1 MLCQSNGDRVSDTL
15 PYNPEL
21 TSQGLK
27 KGQAA
32 NNISIRKKSDLEK
45 HMVDNDWAVFRLG
58 DHGTDKTC
66 FAIAQANH
74 IDDFFFTKDEILKK
88 FEEAGRKRKF
98 VGGTILAV
106 KNTPKAH
113 EPFKQCLP
121 NTESGI
127 LSRVIAT
134 RWKDRQSKG
143 EEFLAA
149 TNLRYK
155 KNIEFEFKPTD
166 LDNTP
171 LTYREGRGNIE
182 VDAVILD
189 VGSQE
194 ILVIEAKHDEEEVFK
209 GQIAYSYMAV
219 RKRLEDNLPPG
230 SPLPKITP
238 VIVFSGSDPQGSSVW
253 VSVCYCDWN
262 PNLAITEMKIG
273 EVYAGYL

>member
-1 MLCQSNGDRVSDTL
+1 
-15 PYNPEL
+15 
-21 TSQGLK
+21 
-27 KGQAA
+27 
-32 NNISIRKKSDLEK
+32 
-45 HMVDNDWAVFRLG
+45 
-58 DHGTDKTC
+58 
-66 FAIAQANH
+66 
-74 IDDFFFTKDEILKK
+74 
-88 FEEAGRKRKF
+88 
-98 VGGTILAV
+98 VGGTLLAV
-106 KNTPKAH
+106 KNAFLH
-113 EPFKQCLP
+113 NREVFKHCLP

-134 RWKDRQSKG
+134 HWKDRMSKG
-143 EEFLAA
+143 VEFLAA

-182 VDAVILD
+182 VDAVIVD
-189 VGSQE
+189 TGSQE
-194 ILVIEAKHDEEEVFK
+194 ILVIEAKHGEDEVFK

-219 RKRLEDNLPPG
+219 RKRLKDNLPPG

-238 VIVFSGSDPQGSSVW
+238 VIVFSGSDPQGSSVLW

-262 PNLAITEMKIG
+262 PNLAITEMKID